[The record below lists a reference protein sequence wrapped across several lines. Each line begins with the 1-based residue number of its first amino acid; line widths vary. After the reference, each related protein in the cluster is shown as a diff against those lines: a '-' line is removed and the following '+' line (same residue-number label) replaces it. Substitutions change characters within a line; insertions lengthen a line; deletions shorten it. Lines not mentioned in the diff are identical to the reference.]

1 MLIGLLGKTNVGKTT
16 FFNAATMLN
25 AQVADHPF
33 TTIEPNIGVAYAR
46 TKCVCREFNVKD
58 NPRRSLCIDG
68 NRFIA
73 IRMID
78 VAGLVPDAHKGRG
91 LGNKFLDDA
100 RQADALIHV
109 VDASGSTD
117 PEGRP
122 CAIGMNDPLNDIEF
136 VELEFDLWLT
146 SIVSRDWVKN
156 AKEAEHRGIKF
167 EHLLAKRLSGLSISE
182 PVIVSVL
189 QEVSKGKGSKYV
201 QWDDKDIF
209 EFARALRLRTK
220 PIIIAANKA
229 DISTSRENIKR
240 IQATGRLVIPCMA
253 EAELLLKK
261 ASSKGVI
268 EYIPGDP
275 TFKVK
280 DHALS
285 EEQKRALEKVR
296 VLMQEYNGTGVQQ
309 TIDVTCFNA
318 LNLIVVYPVE
328 DVDRL
333 SDKDGNVLPDAFM
346 LKQGSTAK
354 DLAMYVHS
362 ELAEHFLYAIDARSK
377 QRLGAEY
384 RLKDKDVIKIVSAR

>member
-33 TTIEPNIGVAYAR
+33 TTIEPNVGVAYAR
-46 TKCVCREFNVKD
+46 TRCVCKEFNVKD
-58 NPRRSLCIDG
+58 NPKRSLCIDG
-68 NRFIA
+68 NRFIPVK
-73 IRMID
+73 MID

-117 PEGRP
+117 NEGRP
-122 CAIGMNDPLNDIEF
+122 CAIGMNDPLNDIQF

-146 SIVSRDWVKN
+146 SIVSRDWAKN

-182 PVIVSVL
+182 PVIVNVL
-189 QEVSKGKGSKYV
+189 QEVSKDKGRYS
-201 QWDDKDIF
+201 QWDERDIF
-209 EFARALRLRTK
+209 EFARALRLRSK
-220 PIIIAANKA
+220 PIVIAANKA
-229 DISTSRENIKR
+229 DISTAKENIRR
-240 IQATGRLVIPCMA
+240 IQATGRIVIPCIA
-253 EAELLLKK
+253 EAELLLKR
-261 ASSKGVI
+261 AAAKGVI

-280 DHALS
+280 DHTLR
-285 EEQKRALEKVR
+285 EEQKRALERVR
-296 VLMQEYNGTGVQQ
+296 ILMQEYNGTGVQQ
-309 TIDVTCFNA
+309 SIDATCFNA

-328 DVDRL
+328 DADRL

-354 DLAMYVHS
+354 DLAMHVHS

-384 RLKDKDVIKIVSAR
+384 RLKDRDVIKIVSAR

>member
-33 TTIEPNIGVAYAR
+33 TTIEPNVGVAYAR
-46 TKCVCREFNVKD
+46 TRCVCKEFNVKD
-58 NPRRSLCIDG
+58 NPKRSLCIDG
-68 NRFIA
+68 NRFIPVK
-73 IRMID
+73 MID

-117 PEGRP
+117 NEGRP
-122 CAIGMNDPLNDIEF
+122 CAIGMNDPLNDIQF

-146 SIVSRDWVKN
+146 SIVSRDWAKN

-182 PVIVSVL
+182 PVIVNVL
-189 QEVSKGKGSKYV
+189 QEVSKDKGRYS
-201 QWDDKDIF
+201 QWDERDIF
-209 EFARALRLRTK
+209 EFARALRLRSK
-220 PIIIAANKA
+220 PIVIAANKA
-229 DISTSRENIKR
+229 DISTAKENIRR
-240 IQATGRLVIPCMA
+240 IQATGRIVIPCIA
-253 EAELLLKK
+253 EAELLLKR
-261 ASSKGVI
+261 AAAKGVI

-280 DHALS
+280 DHALR
-285 EEQKRALEKVR
+285 EEQKRALERVR
-296 VLMQEYNGTGVQQ
+296 ILMQEYNGTGVQQ
-309 TIDVTCFNA
+309 SIDATCFNA

-328 DVDRL
+328 DADRL

-354 DLAMYVHS
+354 DLAMHVHS

-384 RLKDKDVIKIVSAR
+384 RLKDRDVIKIVSAR